1 MGALWEM
8 STMCAAP
15 DGVRWVR
22 VLAVLGG
29 EVGLVLVLCCFV
41 GWKYCLMDLSGE
53 CGLWTRDVL

>member
-1 MGALWEM
+1 
-8 STMCAAP
+8 MCAAP